1 MNQDPAG
8 QSDARHFPETK
19 TERGAEQVAAIF
31 ADALLGAAETSSETA
46 ESLLEEFDALIEQ
59 VLEAYPA
66 FEEILTS
73 IMISYPEKEAMLDR
87 VFSGRAS
94 ETFLNFLKVLC
105 RHERLD
111 AIRTIHQVSHQR
123 YHQRRGTVPVTV
135 TSATPIDE
143 STADAIGRQLRPLL
157 GGEPMI
163 RRRVDPDV
171 LGGIVVQVGDTIYDA
186 SLSTQLHNVRQQ
198 MMDRSAH
205 EIQSRRDRF
214 RNPEGN

>member
-1 MNQDPAG
+1 
-8 QSDARHFPETK
+8 
-19 TERGAEQVAAIF
+19 
-31 ADALLGAAETSSETA
+31 
-46 ESLLEEFDALIEQ
+46 
-59 VLEAYPA
+59 
-66 FEEILTS
+66 
-73 IMISYPEKEAMLDR
+73 
-87 VFSGRAS
+87 
-94 ETFLNFLKVLC
+94 
-105 RHERLD
+105 
-111 AIRTIHQVSHQR
+111 
-123 YHQRRGTVPVTV
+123 V

-143 STADAIGRQLRPLL
+143 STAGAIGRQLRPLL